1 MSMRFS
7 LIAVS
12 AMLAFAATTAFASP
26 QAASTAAPA
35 ATKTMSSSQQ
45 RMGECNKQAAGHK
58 GADHKAVMSAC
69 MKGESPAAPAAA
81 DATAA
86 KQTPQERMKS
96 CNADAK
102 TKALAGDARKTF
114 MSNCLK
120 ASPATP

>member
-1 MSMRFS
+1 MRFS

-35 ATKTMSSSQQ
+35 ATKSTPQQ
-45 RMGECNKQAAGHK
+45 RMADCNKQAAGHK

-69 MKGESPAAPAAA
+69 MKGDSAAAAAPAA
-81 DATAA
+81 DAPAA

-102 TKALAGDARKTF
+102 TKALTGDARKTF
-114 MSNCLK
+114 MSTCLK
-120 ASPATP
+120 APAATP